1 MTHSSFVI
9 CVNGAESDDLQIWK
23 LYPVLADEQGT
34 VERYLRVVDDSGEDY
49 LYPASRFVGVEFST
63 ADTQR
68 GPLLRHPKHPDRPES
83 AP

>member
-34 VERYLRVVDDSGEDY
+34 VETY
-49 LYPASRFVGVEFST
+49 
-63 ADTQR
+63 
-68 GPLLRHPKHPDRPES
+68 S
-83 AP
+83 AGGG